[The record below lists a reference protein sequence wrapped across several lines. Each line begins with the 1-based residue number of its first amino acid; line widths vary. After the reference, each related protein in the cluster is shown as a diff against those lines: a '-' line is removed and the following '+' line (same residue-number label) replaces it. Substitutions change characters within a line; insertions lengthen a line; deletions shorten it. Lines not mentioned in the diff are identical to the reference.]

1 MTMEEREGA
10 LVITRLPIEQMGLLT
25 LGLALTGEERQVLEA
40 LLAGKKVKVLETG
53 LEYKQYRKTP
63 PLGAYQKFVS
73 LWLGIVIG
81 NVWCTKKVSALTGQT
96 FLLVAP
102 EGHQGPALVCA
113 DQAGAGPGDRVLVT
127 RGSGA
132 RVAAGESIP
141 VDAAVVGIVDRV
153 EQ

>member
-1 MTMEEREGA
+1 M
-10 LVITRLPIEQMGLLT
+10 
-25 LGLALTGEERQVLEA
+25 
-40 LLAGKKVKVLETG
+40 
-53 LEYKQYRKTP
+53 
-63 PLGAYQKFVS
+63 
-73 LWLGIVIG
+73 
-81 NVWCTKKVSALTGQT
+81 
-96 FLLVAP
+96 AP

>member
-1 MTMEEREGA
+1 M
-10 LVITRLPIEQMGLLT
+10 
-25 LGLALTGEERQVLEA
+25 
-40 LLAGKKVKVLETG
+40 
-53 LEYKQYRKTP
+53 
-63 PLGAYQKFVS
+63 
-73 LWLGIVIG
+73 WLGIVIG

-153 EQ
+153 EQLEPGTKFLVLSPVIRGKKGEHQKVFEDARRGGYARVRVDGSLYELTEDISPDKNKKHHIFANCFEFFCYS

>member
-1 MTMEEREGA
+1 M
-10 LVITRLPIEQMGLLT
+10 
-25 LGLALTGEERQVLEA
+25 
-40 LLAGKKVKVLETG
+40 
-53 LEYKQYRKTP
+53 
-63 PLGAYQKFVS
+63 
-73 LWLGIVIG
+73 WLGIVIG

-96 FLLVAP
+96 FL
-102 EGHQGPALVCA
+102 
-113 DQAGAGPGDRVLVT
+113 LVT